1 MVECFTACK
10 VKASTFSI
18 ATFASRIGWHSWYQS
33 VGSLQFAHFQ
43 PLPLTEGNPANYYGP
58 MNPTVETTYGFL
70 AQFYDEISNVFPD
83 QYLHLGGDEVE
94 LDCW

>member
-1 MVECFTACK
+1 
-10 VKASTFSI
+10 
-18 ATFASRIGWHSWYQS
+18 
-33 VGSLQFAHFQ
+33 
-43 PLPLTEGNPANYYGP
+43 